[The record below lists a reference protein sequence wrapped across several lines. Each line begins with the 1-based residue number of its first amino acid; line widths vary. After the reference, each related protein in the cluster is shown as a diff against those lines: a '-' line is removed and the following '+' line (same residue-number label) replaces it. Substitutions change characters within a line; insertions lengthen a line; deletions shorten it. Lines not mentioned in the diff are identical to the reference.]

1 MPDKLYRIAEI
12 AKILQVCTLT
22 VSKKMKSKQL
32 PCTEI
37 AGVMYMTERQL
48 DRLIN
53 SGEKRKFERVV

>member
-1 MPDKLYRIAEI
+1 MTEKLLRAAEI
-12 AKILQVCTLT
+12 AIILRCSAKT
-22 VSKKMKSKQL
+22 VIRKMHSRQL

-53 SGEKRKFERVV
+53 SGEKRKFEKL